1 MTKKEALK
9 VYQETRKK
17 INAYYLLM
25 ATASFDRLTIA
36 PKKGSKV
43 RNEALAFIDGELFT
57 LMSDPAYVD
66 AVVFLSKQELK
77 DPLKRDVYL
86 TMRSLDS
93 LLKFSKEEQ
102 MAYSLAQME
111 SNEVWQKAKNEDDYA
126 SFEPHLKK
134 MFEMTIER
142 SKRRDPKK
150 DPYDVCLDD
159 FEEGMRQKDY
169 DRFFSLIRKELVPL
183 IKEIEKRQDQID
195 DSFLYLYYP
204 REKQEAFQKE
214 LHKYLGFDPSWGC
227 MGVSEHPFT
236 NGFSHDDVR
245 ITTAYDEHNVASA
258 IFSTIHEC
266 GHATYEHQVDRK
278 YEGTSIARDIS
289 SGMHESQS
297 RFFENY
303 LGRRKSFWVRLYPKL
318 QELFPENLGNVSLDD
333 FVTAINVSRPSLIRT
348 EADELT
354 YPLHIL
360 VRYEIE
366 RGVFSGKISTDGLN
380 ETWKKMYEEYL
391 GVKVPNDTDGILQDT
406 HWSDGSFGYFPT
418 YALGS
423 AIGAQILSRMEE
435 DIDLDALLEKG
446 QFAKVKEYLRKNI
459 QHDGALYDYQTI
471 LEHYMGK
478 RFDARY
484 FVRYLKKKYRKLYG
498 IK

>member
-1 MTKKEALK
+1 
-9 VYQETRKK
+9 
-17 INAYYLLM
+17 
-25 ATASFDRLTIA
+25 
-36 PKKGSKV
+36 
-43 RNEALAFIDGELFT
+43 
-57 LMSDPAYVD
+57 
-66 AVVFLSKQELK
+66 
-77 DPLKRDVYL
+77 
-86 TMRSLDS
+86 
-93 LLKFSKEEQ
+93 
-102 MAYSLAQME
+102 
-111 SNEVWQKAKNEDDYA
+111 
-126 SFEPHLKK
+126 
-134 MFEMTIER
+134 
-142 SKRRDPKK
+142 
-150 DPYDVCLDD
+150 
-159 FEEGMRQKDY
+159 
-169 DRFFSLIRKELVPL
+169 
-183 IKEIEKRQDQID
+183 
-195 DSFLYLYYP
+195 
-204 REKQEAFQKE
+204 
-214 LHKYLGFDPSWGC
+214 
-227 MGVSEHPFT
+227 
-236 NGFSHDDVR
+236 VR

-318 QELFPENLGNVSLDD
+318 QKLFPENLGSVSLDD
-333 FVTAINVSRPSLIRT
+333 FVKAINVSRPSLIRT

>member
-169 DRFFSLIRKELVPL
+169 DRFFFLIRKELVPL

-227 MGVSEHPFT
+227 MGVS
-236 NGFSHDDVR
+236 
-245 ITTAYDEHNVASA
+245 
-258 IFSTIHEC
+258 
-266 GHATYEHQVDRK
+266 
-278 YEGTSIARDIS
+278 
-289 SGMHESQS
+289 
-297 RFFENY
+297 
-303 LGRRKSFWVRLYPKL
+303 
-318 QELFPENLGNVSLDD
+318 
-333 FVTAINVSRPSLIRT
+333 
-348 EADELT
+348 
-354 YPLHIL
+354 
-360 VRYEIE
+360 
-366 RGVFSGKISTDGLN
+366 
-380 ETWKKMYEEYL
+380 
-391 GVKVPNDTDGILQDT
+391 
-406 HWSDGSFGYFPT
+406 
-418 YALGS
+418 
-423 AIGAQILSRMEE
+423 
-435 DIDLDALLEKG
+435 
-446 QFAKVKEYLRKNI
+446 
-459 QHDGALYDYQTI
+459 
-471 LEHYMGK
+471 
-478 RFDARY
+478 
-484 FVRYLKKKYRKLYG
+484 
-498 IK
+498 